1 LAPVGGPRLFH
12 HEGELAVARAA
23 GRARLPYAIS
33 TVSTFPIERI
43 AAEATGPLWF
53 QLYLW
58 SDRDAARE
66 LIGRARNAGYT
77 TLLVTVDTAV
87 RSKRERELR
96 AGVTLPSPTLS
107 ARSVLEGATHPAW
120 WWNFLT
126 SDVITFPNLVRPGA
140 AGTIGGTREF
150 GSGLGTLRWD
160 DLTWIREVW
169 PGPVVLKGIFSVDDA
184 RQAAEVGMDGIV
196 VSNHGGRQLDH
207 VAATIDV
214 LPRIV
219 EAVGDQLTVLL
230 DSGVRR
236 GTDIVTALALGA
248 KAVLVGRAHL
258 YGLAAGGE
266 GGVSHALDIL
276 GHELETAMALTG
288 CTRIDDIDATLVRR
302 RSTPG
307 TAPGSTG

>member
-1 LAPVGGPRLFH
+1 VLAPVGAPRLFH

-23 GRARLPYAIS
+23 GRAGLPYAIS
-33 TVSTFPIERI
+33 TVSTFSIEQV
-43 AAEATGPLWF
+43 AAEASGPLWF

-66 LIGRARNAGYT
+66 LISRARAAGYT

-107 ARSVLEGATHPAW
+107 ARSVLEGAIHPSW
-120 WWNFLT
+120 WWKFLT
-126 SDVITFPNLVRPGA
+126 SDVITFPNLVTPRA
-140 AGTIGGTREF
+140 AGTLGGTDEL
-150 GSGLGTLRWD
+150 GSGLGTLCWD
-160 DLTWIREVW
+160 DLGWIREAW

-184 RQAAEVGMDGIV
+184 RRAVDVGMDGVV

-207 VAATIDV
+207 VAATIDA

-219 EAVGDQLTVLL
+219 DVVGDQLTVLL
-230 DSGVRR
+230 DSGIRR
-236 GTDIVTALALGA
+236 GTDVVTALALGA
-248 KAVLVGRAHL
+248 RAVLVGRAHL

-266 GGVSHALDIL
+266 GGVAHALDIL
-276 GHELETAMALTG
+276 TEELRLALALTG
-288 CTRIDDIDATLVRR
+288 CTRIDEVDATLVRR
-302 RSTPG
+302 R
-307 TAPGSTG
+307 